1 MGISAEQIQR
11 INELYRKSVSETGL
25 TLEEAEEQKKLRD
38 LYIKSVREN
47 LRGQLNNIDIRN
59 EDGTITPLGKR

>member
-25 TLEEAEEQKKLRD
+25 TLEEAAEQKKLRD